1 MFDLFPIILLFILAA
16 GVRWVEIPHSEFAP
30 TFYLGFI
37 LLTAYFLGRLG
48 TRIRLPKIS
57 GYILAGILFGPH
69 VFNLLG
75 HAEIEKLRLIDGLA
89 LALIAL
95 IAGGEL
101 KMDDIRKQLRSIL
114 SVLVF
119 QVVIVFVGI
128 ALVVLLSH
136 RILPVTRNLEF
147 NTVVI
152 VAIFLGVTAVAKSPA
167 TTIAII
173 NEYRARGPMTDLV
186 LGVTILKDVVVLLI
200 FAMVM
205 SVAKMLAH
213 PGQSFDVSFLMKLIT
228 EIGLSLIIGA
238 GLGGVFIFYLKRVR
252 SETEVFLLLS
262 VLLVAEFA
270 PLFHLDA
277 LLLCIAAG
285 FVVQNFSQQGQRFI
299 EAIERS
305 VLPVLVL
312 FFAIAGAGLD
322 LDALFNLWEFAL
334 ILVLLRLGFTWIGTY
349 LGIRVVKG
357 HRAIEKYGWTG
368 FVAQAGVTLGMAILI
383 ERAFPDWGEEL
394 KTLIIAAI
402 TVNQVIGPV
411 LFRYGL
417 YKARETAEFRKYD

>member
-1 MFDLFPIILLFILAA
+1 MFDLFPLILLFAIAA
-16 GVRWVEIPHSEFAP
+16 GVRWVNVPHSEFAP

-37 LLTAYFLGRLG
+37 LLTAYFLGRFG
-48 TRIRLPKIS
+48 TRFRLPKIS

-69 VFNLLG
+69 LLNLLS
-75 HAEIEKLRLIDGLA
+75 HAEIDRLRLIDGLA

-101 KMDDIRKQLRSIL
+101 KMKEIQKQLASIL

-119 QVVIVFVGI
+119 QVTIVFIGI
-128 ALVVLLSH
+128 SLTVLLFH
-136 RILPVTRNLEF
+136 NMLPVTRDLPL
-147 NTVVI
+147 NTVII

-200 FAMVM
+200 FAVVM
-205 SVAKMLAH
+205 SVSRMLAH
-213 PGQSFDVSFLMKLIT
+213 PGQSFDATFLMKLVM
-228 EIGLSLIIGA
+228 EIGLSLSIGA
-238 GLGGVFIFYLKRVR
+238 GLGGLFIFYLKRIR
-252 SETEVFLLLS
+252 TETEVFLLLS

-285 FVVQNFSQQGQRFI
+285 FVVQNFSQQGKQFI

-322 LDALFNLWEFAL
+322 LDALFNLWEFA
-334 ILVLLRLGFTWIGTY
+334 IALVLLRLAFTWIGTY
-349 LGIRVVKG
+349 TGIRVVHGNK
-357 HRAIEKYGWTG
+357 AVEKYGWTG

-383 ERAFPDWGEEL
+383 ERSFPDWGSEL

-417 YKARETAEFRKYD
+417 FKARETAEFRKYD